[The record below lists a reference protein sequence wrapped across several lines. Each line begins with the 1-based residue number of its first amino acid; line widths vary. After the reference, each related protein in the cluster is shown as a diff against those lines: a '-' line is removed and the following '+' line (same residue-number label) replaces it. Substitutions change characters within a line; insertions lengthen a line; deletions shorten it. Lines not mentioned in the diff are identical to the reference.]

1 MEMTTLKQRSP
12 EKSVIVTG
20 ANSGMGRATA
30 LKFANEGWHV
40 LAVDVAHSAHEAD
53 ENITTVIADISD
65 EAVLSA
71 AVEKALKGK
80 PRLAAVVNAA
90 GVFPTSSLQSYD
102 ANVYRRIFDINVLG
116 TLNVA
121 RVGAKHIGP
130 ELGGT
135 MVFFASVD
143 AFAVSRNQL
152 LYSASKAAVVS
163 ITRSLAIELAESRIT
178 VNAIAP
184 GWVDTEGTRKGG
196 RIEAA
201 IPGIPLKRAASVE
214 EIAGWTW
221 NLAHEPSYM
230 TGETVCIAGG
240 IFMR

>member
-1 MEMTTLKQRSP
+1 MSTSKRDSAG
-12 EKSVIVTG
+12 KSVIVTG

-30 LKFANEGWHV
+30 LRFAAEGWHV
-40 LAVDVAHSAHEAD
+40 VAIDVAPSTHAAD
-53 ENITTVIADISD
+53 GNITPAVADISN
-65 EAVLSA
+65 EAVLST
-71 AVEKALKGK
+71 AVERALEGR
-80 PRLAAVVNAA
+80 PRLAAVINAA
-90 GVFPTSSLQSYD
+90 GVFPTSSLDTYD
-102 ANVYRRIFDINVLG
+102 VELYRRMFDINVLG

-130 ELGGT
+130 DEGGT

-214 EIAGWTW
+214 EIAGWAW
-221 NLAHEPSYM
+221 KLACEPSYI